1 MEGQFFPEKY
11 RAKDDSVGEM
21 MLEMHSH
28 VFNYK
33 MINEIRTYYAKDA
46 VTHYICGKD
55 LVGYEE
61 IQGMV
66 IS

>member
-1 MEGQFFPEKY
+1 
-11 RAKDDSVGEM
+11 M
-21 MLEMHSH
+21 MLEMHSL

-33 MINEIRTYYAKDA
+33 MINEIKTYYAPDA
-46 VTHYICGKD
+46 AVHYICGKD

-66 IS
+66 ISLLASFPNAHHSVDRD